1 MEILRRDSEERIE
14 LMLQKQLK
22 ERFYQFKAE
31 VAQRPFFCVTIAFLA
46 GLFSWTFPVRLVLS
60 ALLRL
65 LCLLLGP
72 AILLMGMLK
81 ISELFSES
89 TARAASTGPV

>member
-1 MEILRRDSEERIE
+1 MGTSQHDGERIE
-14 LMLQKQLK
+14 FMLQKQLK
-22 ERFYQFKAE
+22 ERLDQFKAE
-31 VAQRPFFCVTIAFLA
+31 VAQRPFFCITIAFLA